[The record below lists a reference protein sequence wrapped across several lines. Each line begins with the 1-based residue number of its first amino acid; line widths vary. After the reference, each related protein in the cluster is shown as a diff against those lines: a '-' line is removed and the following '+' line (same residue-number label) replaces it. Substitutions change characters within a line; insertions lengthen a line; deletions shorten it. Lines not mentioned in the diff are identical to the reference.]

1 MTGVTGNLLILLWQV
16 TFSGAR
22 WVDTDPLTGLLV
34 REPVVVPPLATVP
47 VPDAPAF
54 LHVEEPH
61 HGEILP
67 SPSILRL
74 LTNLARFLFAALK
87 VQPSGL

>member
-1 MTGVTGNLLILLWQV
+1 MNGVTGDLIILLWQIA
-16 TFSGAR
+16 FSGAR
-22 WVDTDPLTGLLV
+22 WVDTDSLTGLLV
-34 REPVVVPPLATVP
+34 REPVVVAALATVP
-47 VPDAPAF
+47 VPDAPSF

-74 LTNLARFLFAALK
+74 LTNLARFL
-87 VQPSGL
+87 